1 MYRVFKASAKL
12 IKLSKKK
19 FLYNKMDTKSSFK
32 NIRENFDS
40 KFKNMWQ
47 INCIKTT
54 KKSESLIGFASDPHY
69 AEQDF
74 SSLINIFNLKIM
86 TT

>member
-40 KFKNMWQ
+40 KFKNM
-47 INCIKTT
+47 
-54 KKSESLIGFASDPHY
+54 
-69 AEQDF
+69 
-74 SSLINIFNLKIM
+74 
-86 TT
+86 